1 MGAIHTGSKQGAKS
15 ETRSQKVEDKGL
27 KIHQRRTFGL
37 EGHLIF
43 YSKREPHQ
51 KQVEPE
57 VDADGTS
64 TGTAQ
69 GRNRHRQQGIGP

>member
-37 EGHLIF
+37 EGHLVF
-43 YSKREPHQ
+43 TGRET
-51 KQVEPE
+51 
-57 VDADGTS
+57 TS
-64 TGTAQ
+64 TAGGTGGECGWHIDRDGARAKSTSTT
-69 GRNRHRQQGIGP
+69 GDWD